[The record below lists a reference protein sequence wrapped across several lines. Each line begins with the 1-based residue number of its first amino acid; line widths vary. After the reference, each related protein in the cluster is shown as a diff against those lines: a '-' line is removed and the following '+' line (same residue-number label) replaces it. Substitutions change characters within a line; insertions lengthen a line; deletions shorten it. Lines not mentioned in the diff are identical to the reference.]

1 MTEEL
6 SEFKEIE
13 AKLLSLLKESGLS
26 IKQFKVISA
35 KAEQLVKEHHINSPD
50 YAPKE
55 YWGLEIAA
63 FAYGVVLETGC
74 SANEAMKFAAEWFSK
89 PEGWVEL
96 TKNNPFFYAK
106 QVVNRMKD
114 HPRQKRMVKN
124 KTIDLAHIKRS
135 DTVNQQLRRLRYYRT
150 LDERINVLEDQVSAT
165 QKEVELLKVAD
176 EEKQSDID
184 ILFQNAGL
192 LKLSPQEKAKHLL
205 SRGFA
210 KKVIAERLGVSE
222 RTLRRWI
229 N

>member
-6 SEFKEIE
+6 SEFKELE
-13 AKLLSLLKESGLS
+13 TKLLSLLKESGLS

-35 KAEQLVKEHHINSPD
+35 KAEQIVKDKHINSPN
-50 YAPKE
+50 YTPKQ

-89 PEGWVEL
+89 PDDWVEL
-96 TKNNPFFYAK
+96 TKNNPFFYSK

-124 KTIDLAHIKRS
+124 NTIDLAHVKRS

-150 LDERINVLEDQVSAT
+150 LDERINVLEDKVQNSE
-165 QKEVELLKVAD
+165 KEIELLKVAD
-176 EEKQSDID
+176 EDKQSDID
-184 ILFQNAGL
+184 MLFQNAGL
-192 LKLSPQEKAKHLL
+192 LKLSPQEKAKHLID
-205 SRGFA
+205 RGFA
-210 KKVIAERLGVSE
+210 KKIIAERLGVSE
-222 RTLRRWI
+222 RTIQRWI